1 MKKYLPIAL
10 SLVFAFSAFAK
21 RTEPNPVPTLKI
33 GNIKIVVPNDNGFR
47 GYVEARDKTSD
58 EKLWDK
64 TIYKVWKNPFKES
77 DVQWIFIKSI
87 SEQDG
92 KVIITDERNR
102 KYSLDPK
109 SKKVQKIKQN

>member
-1 MKKYLPIAL
+1 MKKYLTIIL
-10 SLVFAFSAFAK
+10 SLFIAFSAFAK
-21 RTEPNPVPTLKI
+21 RTEPNPVPPLII

-47 GYVEARDKTSD
+47 GYVEVRDKTSD

-64 TIYKVWKNPFKES
+64 TIYKVWKKPFKES

-92 KVIITDERNR
+92 KIIIEDEKNRN
-102 KYSLDPK
+102 YSLDPK
-109 SKKVQKIKQN
+109 TKKVKKLKQ